1 MILYSNSTLKRVE
14 LYLDKVKVST
24 CADRPHQFI
33 LDSLCC
39 KAIIYSVAIFT
50 YVLRPP
56 CILMN
61 LKYNKANKRQKAF
74 SEKVESSTFMNNK
87 DVHCDAT

>member
-1 MILYSNSTLKRVE
+1 MLLYSNSTLKRVE

-39 KAIIYSVAIFT
+39 TVIIYSVGIFSTIFT

-61 LKYNKANKRQKAF
+61 LEYYKANKRQKAF
-74 SEKVESSTFMNNK
+74 SGKSRELNFYE
-87 DVHCDAT
+87 